1 MECFLAER
9 PPYRLVPTL
18 FWHTFICISP
28 FLPLSQLSKSWRKE
42 SSPTPLPEGR
52 SGPKVRLVL
61 QGPPVSDPLAHVQPG
76 PGEGGGVFP
85 HLAGKSFG
93 AVTAL
98 EDLQAVGAFLALLG
112 ANFALPQHRL
122 ADFRPEVASAAV
134 ALRAVGRAQA
144 RVALV
149 TCR

>member
-1 MECFLAER
+1 M
-9 PPYRLVPTL
+9 RLV
-18 FWHTFICISP
+18 F
-28 FLPLSQLSKSWRKE
+28 
-42 SSPTPLPEGR
+42 
-52 SGPKVRLVL
+52 

-85 HLAGKSFG
+85 YLAGKSFS

-98 EDLQAVGAFLALLG
+98 EDLQAVGAFLALFG

-122 ADFRPEVASAAV
+122 ADFGPEVASAAV
-134 ALRAVGRAQA
+134 TLRAVGRAQA

-149 TCR
+149 TFERDLGLSFAILPPAFVFDRKRVVLLHW

>member
-1 MECFLAER
+1 ML
-9 PPYRLVPTL
+9 
-18 FWHTFICISP
+18 
-28 FLPLSQLSKSWRKE
+28 
-42 SSPTPLPEGR
+42 
-52 SGPKVRLVL
+52 LVL

-85 HLAGKSFG
+85 HLAGESFG

-112 ANFALPQHRL
+112 ANFGLPQHGL

-134 ALRAVGRAQA
+134 ALGAVGRAQA
-144 RVALV
+144 WVALV